1 MAQITPVTG
10 ITVKMMNTMISVK
23 SVEAPHIIRDS
34 GWETTEHGTQRVCG
48 TCGQL
53 MWRLDHKRLQ
63 RFCTHHKLQMG
74 EDSPH
79 LLVYTVTEERP
90 LRVSGWLF
98 CCSCGQS
105 PAPPYFWTL
114 IVEPYMGTNLR
125 FLSKYPNVT
134 ADHPEVQMMIKQ
146 ACMCDPWADPKLRLF
161 PYNDTQ
167 VKRMLE
173 LKMWYNL

>member
-10 ITVKMMNTMISVK
+10 ITVKMMGTMISVK
-23 SVEAPHIIRDS
+23 NVEAPQIIRDS
-34 GWETTEHGTQRVCG
+34 GWETTEHGTQRVCSV
-48 TCGQL
+48 CGQL

-79 LLVYTVTEERP
+79 LLVYTTTEERD
-90 LRVSGWLF
+90 LRASGWLF
-98 CCSCGQS
+98 CYRCRQ
-105 PAPPYFWTL
+105 PAGPPCFRTL
-114 IVEPYMGTNLR
+114 VVEPYTGTNLR
-125 FLSKYPNVT
+125 FMAQYQNVP
-134 ADHPEVQMMIKQ
+134 ANHPEVQGLLKQ
-146 ACMCDPWADPKLRLF
+146 ACLGDHWADPKLRLF